1 MKAINKRIKLPFNLL
16 PWQSDI
22 IRGVLSSPHDIHTA
36 KSRRQTGKSV
46 TVEVLLLYFAINKM
60 RSCSIC
66 ISPTLT
72 QSRKIYKEL
81 VRGIQNLPIYES
93 SNSTVLEINLT
104 NGSCIKF
111 RSGEQR
117 EALRGETVTGILCI
131 DEAVFLQDE
140 VIYNTFPFVDANR
153 APILLT
159 STPKFKNGVFY
170 EFFIKGMDNEK
181 GFHSYDVCEYDTSA
195 LLSADRL
202 EMYRKTVAPQIFR
215 SEYLGQFIEAV
226 STVFGDVE
234 KLCGTTLHSASQR
247 VMGIDWSNGGVDKG
261 GNPDETSI
269 AILNEH
275 NELEFIEGFSDKEV
289 NETIDYIISKIKEY
303 DVKKVVV
310 EMNSMGAT
318 YVNLLKKKIAS
329 LGLRCQ
335 VIEFFTTNESKREI
349 IEGLQIHCLNGTIQL
364 IKDNKLLLEMVSYM
378 SERTPTG
385 KITYN
390 GSPGVH
396 DDMVISLSLALWGQ
410 KKGSYNVR

>member
-1 MKAINKRIKLPFNLL
+1 
-16 PWQSDI
+16 
-22 IRGVLSSPHDIHTA
+22 
-36 KSRRQTGKSV
+36 
-46 TVEVLLLYFAINKM
+46 M

>member
-1 MKAINKRIKLPFNLL
+1 
-16 PWQSDI
+16 
-22 IRGVLSSPHDIHTA
+22 
-36 KSRRQTGKSV
+36 
-46 TVEVLLLYFAINKM
+46 
-60 RSCSIC
+60 
-66 ISPTLT
+66 
-72 QSRKIYKEL
+72 
-81 VRGIQNLPIYES
+81 
-93 SNSTVLEINLT
+93 
-104 NGSCIKF
+104 
-111 RSGEQR
+111 
-117 EALRGETVTGILCI
+117 
-131 DEAVFLQDE
+131 
-140 VIYNTFPFVDANR
+140 VDANR